1 MRVLILATDI
11 YTRGGIARYTD
22 TLGTSLGKLLG
33 AANVDLL
40 PIFDDPE
47 RSFTPAGYRIV
58 QATTKRLTFSKK
70 VQHATR
76 VLVRAARQYDFV
88 FCSHISL
95 APLAALGHACYRT
108 PYLVVCYGS
117 EVWDRLPFVKRAALK
132 GARLVLCDSQF
143 TARVVAEVN
152 GISATKVGLLL
163 NAIPDDLVSR
173 LVGSD
178 RSQPC
183 HSRHD
188 DEDLLSQR
196 LLVPRMPEEKRW
208 TAHMNGP
215 VLLSVGS
222 LNKEHAYKGVDT
234 VIKAL
239 PSILKA
245 LPAARYVVVGDGD
258 NRRDLERLAR
268 RRGIPGA
275 VIFRGEVPDADLA
288 DLYRGCDLFVLPSRA
303 SQRYKAGN
311 RVTEGEGFG
320 RVYVEAALAGKPVVG
335 SRDGGAA
342 EAVIDGRTGLLVNP
356 RSVQEVA
363 GAVIS
368 LLKTPE
374 RAAAMGSEGRRW
386 ALENFTVKAMSS
398 QLERILGVIR
408 SGVSAQLGRRS
419 PHFTFGS
426 AAAPDSSLMSGAKD
440 LTAGTT

>member
-22 TLGTSLGKLLG
+22 TLATSLGKLLG

-47 RSFTPAGYRIV
+47 RSFTPARYRIL

-76 VLVRAARQYDFV
+76 VLVRAALQYDLV

-95 APLAALGHACYRT
+95 APLAALGHACYQT

-117 EVWDRLPFVKRAALK
+117 EVWDRLSLVKRAALK
-132 GARLVLCDSQF
+132 GSRLVLCDSQF

-152 GISATKVGLLL
+152 GISATKIGLLL

-178 RSQPC
+178 RSQSC

-188 DEDLLSQR
+188 DEDLSQR
-196 LLVPRMPEEKRW
+196 LLSLRMPEDKCW

-234 VIKAL
+234 VIEAL
-239 PSILKA
+239 PSIQKA
-245 LPAARYVVVGDGD
+245 VPAVRYVVVGDGD
-258 NRRDLERLAR
+258 NRQDLERSAR
-268 RRGIPGA
+268 RRGISGA

-303 SQRYKAGN
+303 AQRYKVGHG
-311 RVTEGEGFG
+311 VTEGEGFG

-356 RSVQEVA
+356 RSVEEVA
-363 GAVIS
+363 GAVIG

-386 ALENFTVKAMSS
+386 ALETFTVKAMCS
-398 QLERILGVIR
+398 QLERILGMI
-408 SGVSAQLGRRS
+408 STSASAGRRS
-419 PHFTFGS
+419 PRFAFGS
-426 AAAPDSSLMSGAKD
+426 AAADSSLVSGTKD
-440 LTAGTT
+440 LTSGTT